1 MFTAPNTEIKLTT
14 HYRYPPL
21 SSLGFVVSRLYNNL
35 ADEWLIII
43 HLKKII
49 YEVIRYWASDKLRW
63 RKKEYSW
70 ILWKTDVFCN
80 CPQMLFLCSSI
91 SIVSLLSP
99 REWTS
104 PEKMRSV
111 PVLVISPRSHTTNR
125 IIGGTKKGS
134 GLESKKIFVREAC
147 PWISSSHKLSCAWKT
162 LPSVWSRTVQSSTT
176 VPTTKPQCHI
186 IKSLHACRHV
196 DMYFRNLIKTN

>member
-1 MFTAPNTEIKLTT
+1 MEKKRILMD
-14 HYRYPPL
+14 
-21 SSLGFVVSRLYNNL
+21 FVEARNFY
-35 ADEWLIII
+35 D
-43 HLKKII
+43 
-49 YEVIRYWASDKLRW
+49 
-63 RKKEYSW
+63 
-70 ILWKTDVFCN
+70 

-176 VPTTKPQCHI
+176 VPTTKPHEWALPTTKKLMRSFI
-186 IKSLHACRHV
+186 EVTSKMSRNPAMGRIFVYILLSLAP
-196 DMYFRNLIKTN
+196 

>member
-1 MFTAPNTEIKLTT
+1 MEKKRILMD
-14 HYRYPPL
+14 
-21 SSLGFVVSRLYNNL
+21 FVEARNFY
-35 ADEWLIII
+35 D
-43 HLKKII
+43 
-49 YEVIRYWASDKLRW
+49 
-63 RKKEYSW
+63 
-70 ILWKTDVFCN
+70 

-134 GLESKKIFVREAC
+134 GLESKKKYLLGRLAHELALH
-147 PWISSSHKLSCAWKT
+147 ISYLVLEKPFRLSGLGPYNHPPRCL
-162 LPSVWSRTVQSSTT
+162 LP
-176 VPTTKPQCHI
+176 
-186 IKSLHACRHV
+186 
-196 DMYFRNLIKTN
+196 NLTNGLSQRQKN